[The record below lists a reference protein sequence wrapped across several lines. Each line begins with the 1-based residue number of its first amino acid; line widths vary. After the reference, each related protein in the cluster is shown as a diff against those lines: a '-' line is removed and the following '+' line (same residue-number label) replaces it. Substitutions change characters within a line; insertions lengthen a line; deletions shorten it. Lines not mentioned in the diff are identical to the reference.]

1 MHPFDEAQVVEY
13 TGQKNP
19 WHGQEAGQKNP
30 WRGQEAG
37 QKNPWRGQEAA
48 QKNLWHERAFAE
60 QECLGEECQGR
71 DASVD
76 KAEQPKDLM
85 RVRRMETVRPSVARD
100 EPRCD
105 EKEEA
110 RRRTVLDEPR
120 CGAERATGRQKK
132 PQRNDRSVK
141 QVAKYNA
148 ARARKDLVQQDKA
161 QSCPSGERGMP
172 AEDTIPAMPA
182 EDTMPAEG
190 TMPAEDTMPAMS
202 AEDTMPADVE
212 GIQEQPQ
219 VVGVLAGGRRVSL
232 TTWAVVAALGR
243 GRHANLT
250 TWAVVAALVKGHH
263 ANLTISTVFA
273 ALADGGRRHG
283 ELREVHASKD
293 WRGHHA
299 SLTT

>member
-30 WRGQEAG
+30 WRGQEA
-37 QKNPWRGQEAA
+37 A
-48 QKNLWHERAFAE
+48 QTNLWHERAFAE

-71 DASVD
+71 DALVN
-76 KAEQPKDLM
+76 KTEQPKDLT

-110 RRRTVLDEPR
+110 RPRTVLGEPR

-172 AEDTIPAMPA
+172 AEDTMPAMSAENTMPAMPAEDTMPAMPA
-182 EDTMPAEG
+182 EDTMPAED
-190 TMPAEDTMPAMS
+190 MMS
-202 AEDTMPADVE
+202 AQPAEDTMPADVE

-243 GRHANLT
+243 GRHANWT
-250 TWAVVAALVKGHH
+250 ISTVVAALVKGHH

-283 ELREVHASKD
+283 KLREVHASKD
-293 WRGHHA
+293 
-299 SLTT
+299 